1 MTPKLMEMDEVVKMI
16 HLNTIV
22 PQDDIKRQT
31 LLVGAILISSLLV
44 FLIDA
49 SFGTFLI
56 DASFGTKSLCKH
68 AYAVCLVNCH

>member
-1 MTPKLMEMDEVVKMI
+1 MVKMI

-49 SFGTFLI
+49 SFGT
-56 DASFGTKSLCKH
+56 KSLCKH